1 MTSSGRIRLLVCSLF
16 FVALIAF
23 AIPYSPTNALS
34 RPAQPGDSAVMP
46 TGTPLKIK
54 APLGRPP
61 VPIPVADPPTT
72 ESVALSRGL
81 YYDPLFSGDTRSRI
95 LPSSAIG
102 FTDIHSA
109 SIGVGD
115 KKRTRHSP
123 TVINSAYS
131 SLQFWDGRAPSL
143 EEQAKRPI
151 ENPVEK
157 ATTHAVVVKRLTLF
171 KQACGTEDI
180 TIEIVVNSIPSFG
193 GTVLSG
199 NLGSVAFITARTR
212 RAPSASAQGW
222 LQLFV
227 DPKKGNC
234 AVCHTIG
241 KRLCALDRQQFR
253 QPQHCS
259 RYERKMVDLGRC
271 DEAKNEADWERSRH
285 LLCETSRSE
294 DLTCT
299 MILSLP

>member
-1 MTSSGRIRLLVCSLF
+1 MF

-34 RPAQPGDSAVMP
+34 RPAQPGDSPVMP

-54 APLGRPP
+54 APLGLPQ
-61 VPIPVADPPTT
+61 VPIPAADPPTT
-72 ESVALSRGL
+72 ESVVLSRGL

-109 SIGVGD
+109 SIGGGD

-131 SLQFWDGRAPSL
+131 SLQFRDGRAPSL

-157 ATTHAVVVKRLTLF
+157 ATTHSVVVKRLALF
-171 KQACGTEDI
+171 KQACGACGTEDI

-199 NLGSVAFITARTR
+199 NLGSVAFITARTKKG
-212 RAPSASAQGW
+212 AVASAQGW

-241 KRLCALDRQQFR
+241 RRLCALDRQQFSEL
-253 QPQHCS
+253 QHWS

-271 DEAKNEADWERSRH
+271 DVAKNEADWGAFKTPTLRNISQRGP
-285 LLCETSRSE
+285 
-294 DLTCT
+294 TCT
-299 MILSLP
+299 MILSFP